1 VNRRGQRYLGIRALI
16 AILAL
21 AIAAVV
27 GVIKLAGASADS
39 HELAVIVSVLRS
51 DAAATA
57 VLSDALARGQ
67 TGTTFARAQAAQQR
81 RALDT
86 SLRQLISMR
95 VGTPLERG
103 RVQAMEAAGRLDVLL
118 ALLERDTLRSSDG
131 DGIAA
136 RSREVLS
143 TMLAIERS
151 LPQS

>member
-1 VNRRGQRYLGIRALI
+1 MRALI

-95 VGTPLERG
+95 VGAPLERG

>member
-95 VGTPLERG
+95 VGAPLERG